1 MKLVKKTVNDFVNA
15 VESKDPAPGG
25 GSVAAL
31 GGSLGAAL
39 TAMVGNLT
47 IGRKKFNELDEEVKK
62 RFEVAFDEVAGC
74 KERLLEIIDE
84 DTEAFNEVMAAFK
97 MPKET
102 EEEKNARR
110 KAIND
115 ATIVAMNVP
124 LKAAEECLNILK
136 QQEVF
141 AQYGNKNAITDV
153 GVGALM
159 AYSGLEGAILNVK
172 VNLGGLD
179 DEELVNNTQN
189 KCDSLLKDGKELL
202 EETLK
207 VVYSK
212 I

>member
-1 MKLVKKTVNDFVNA
+1 MKLVEKTVNDFVNA

-31 GGSLGAAL
+31 GGSLGGAL

-47 IGRKKFNELDEEVKK
+47 IGRKKYNELSEDIKEK
-62 RFEVAFDEVAGC
+62 FESAFNEVAGA
-74 KERLLEIIDE
+74 KERLLKIIDE

-102 EEEKNARR
+102 EEEKAARR
-110 KAIND
+110 NAIND
-115 ATIVAMNVP
+115 ATILAMNVP

-141 AQYGNKNAITDV
+141 AKYGNKNAITDV

-159 AYSGLEGAILNVK
+159 TYSGLEGAILNVK
-172 VNLGGLD
+172 INLGGLG
-179 DEELVNNTQN
+179 DEELVNNTQS
-189 KCDSLLKDGKELL
+189 KCDALVKDGKELL
-202 EETLK
+202 EATLK

>member
-1 MKLVKKTVNDFVNA
+1 MKLVEKTVMDFVNA

-31 GGSLGAAL
+31 GGSLGGAL

-47 IGRKKFNELDEEVKK
+47 IGRKKFKELDEATQEKFEKAFNETITVK
-62 RFEVAFDEVAGC
+62 ES
-74 KERLLEIIDE
+74 LLKIIDE
-84 DTEAFNEVMAAFK
+84 DTEAFNKVMAAFK

-102 EEEKNARR
+102 EEEKSKR
-110 KAIND
+110 KEAINE
-115 ATIVAMNVP
+115 ATILAMNVP
-124 LKAAEECLNILK
+124 LKAAEECLKMLK
-136 QQEVF
+136 LQEVF

-159 AYSGLEGAILNVK
+159 AYSGLEGALLNVR
-172 VNLGGLD
+172 VNLGGLN
-179 DEELVNNTQN
+179 DEEFVNNIQT
-189 KCDSLLKDGKELL
+189 KCDSILKEGKELL
-202 EETLK
+202 EATLE